1 MFTSLRFRLRR
12 LRRRVRRIVREWRRH
27 DQFAASLDGTR

>member
-12 LRRRVRRIVREWRRH
+12 YMRLVRRFVRDLRRH
-27 DQFAASLDGTR
+27 DQFAASLDGGK